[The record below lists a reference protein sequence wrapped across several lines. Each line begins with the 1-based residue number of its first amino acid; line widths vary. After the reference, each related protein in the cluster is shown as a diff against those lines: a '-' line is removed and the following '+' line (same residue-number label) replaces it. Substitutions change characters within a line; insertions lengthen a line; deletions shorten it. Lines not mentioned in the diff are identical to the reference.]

1 MNRTLKSILTLTAFG
16 AAALGLSAQP
26 ALKVLTVDMSK
37 LFQGYYRTDDEMAKL
52 KAQEQKAEEKGQAM
66 LKEGNQ
72 LADKYKETLDQSKN
86 SLLTAEARAKAEAD
100 ATKML
105 EELQKRQNDLNAFK
119 ANTQRMLSQ
128 QMNNI
133 RGVLVEEI
141 IKKVNEVAKEKGATL
156 VMDRNAGLVYA
167 DPGYDIT
174 DECMALINK
183 DRPTP
188 AAGAAAAP
196 ATTSDTPSVTV
207 PGLQK

>member
-52 KAQEQKAEEKGQAM
+52 KAQEQKAEEKGQTM

-128 QMNNI
+128 QMNNV

-156 VMDRNAGLVYA
+156 VMDRNAGLIYA

>member
-1 MNRTLKSILTLTAFG
+1 MNRTLKSIITLTAFG

-188 AAGAAAAP
+188 AAGDATTP
-196 ATTSDTPSVTV
+196 STTSDTPSVTV